1 MESKPLNNLSMII
14 CTIVVGSIVSLSVI
28 LFIKL
33 FALVHNLC
41 FISRISFLYN
51 ENAHTPQSILG
62 FGIIFVPV
70 IGSLLVTWLI
80 ERFASN
86 ERGLSV
92 TAIIYSIH
100 FDEGKIK
107 PIPAFAKAIASIVSI
122 GSGGSLGREGPI
134 IQLSA
139 AFSAII
145 GMRLVLSSYQKSVL
159 IAAGAAAGTTVIFN
173 TPVGALAFVIEILL
187 GAINFFSISLIV
199 LAEIIA
205 LLIRYYFL
213 GDFSLFTTIAFEPF
227 QQISFFKQLLLLLPF
242 GIALGVVSTFFIRG
256 IYFTEDFFVKHF
268 KNPYIR
274 HATGMFFVGIMLYIL
289 MFFFGH
295 YYIEGIGI
303 ATIND
308 ALHFIIQN
316 PWLLLLLLLF
326 KLLATFFTLGS
337 GASGGIFAPTLFIGA
352 ILGVLWM
359 MGSHYIVGIDFN
371 ASYVVAGMAGMLAG
385 VTGGMMMSIILCIEM
400 TKDYQQILP
409 ILITTTF
416 AYLTRMKLC
425 QESVYTLKLK
435 RNQINYQQ

>member
-1 MESKPLNNLSMII
+1 MII
-14 CTIVVGSIVSLSVI
+14 CTLIAGSIVSLSTI
-28 LFIKL
+28 LFIKS

-41 FISRISFLYN
+41 FINKISFLYN
-51 ENAHTPQSILG
+51 ENAHTPQGILG

-70 IGSLLVTWLI
+70 IGSFLVTWLI
-80 ERFASN
+80 ERFATN

-92 TAIIYSIH
+92 SAIIYSIH

-139 AFSAII
+139 AFSALI
-145 GMRLVLSSYQKSVL
+145 GMQVLLSPHQKKVL

-173 TPVGALAFVIEILL
+173 APVGALAFVIEILL
-187 GAINFFSISLIV
+187 GSINFFSISLIV

-205 LLIRYYFL
+205 LLVRHYFL
-213 GDFSLFTTIAFEPF
+213 GDFSLFSTVTFEPF
-227 QQISFFKQLLLLLPF
+227 DHISFFKQLLLLLPF
-242 GIALGVVSTFFIRG
+242 GIALGLVSTLFIRG
-256 IYFTEDFFVKHF
+256 VYIAEDFFVKYF

-274 HATGMFFVGIMLYIL
+274 HAIGMSFVGIMLYIL

-295 YYIEGIGI
+295 YYIEGVGI

-308 ALHFIIQN
+308 ALHFAIKN
-316 PWLLLLLLLF
+316 PWLLLLLLVF

-337 GASGGIFAPTLFIGA
+337 GASGGIFSPTLFIGA

-359 MGSHYIVGIDFN
+359 IGSHYIVGIDFN